1 MPFFH
6 FIHGRKWYIHNTVLS
21 PKPQSHA
28 RFPSFPPSTSIVPS
42 LKSHPCSTLKNYLK
56 NIYICIYKIFNS
68 NIYIYLSNMCSYI
81 ITTNNISP
89 GLQYF
94 CQNTIKSTKTSW
106 LVTQATFVSYN
117 TFIYYYL
124 EWSLRISFLL
134 TELNKRP
141 SEVSFETR
149 TKPIHIPT

>member
-1 MPFFH
+1 MTEILQNLIIIYLISTKIFPSSILSMVVNDILTTLF
-6 FIHGRKWYIHNTVLS
+6 LS

-42 LKSHPCSTLKNYLK
+42 LKCHPCSTLK
-56 NIYICIYKIFNS
+56 CIYKIFNS
-68 NIYIYLSNMCSYI
+68 NIYIYIYNMCSYI

-94 CQNTIKSTKTSW
+94 CQNTIKSTTTSW

-124 EWSLRISFLL
+124 EWSQSVLL
-134 TELNKRP
+134 TELTKRP
-141 SEVSFETR
+141 SEVSFET
-149 TKPIHIPT
+149 

>member
-1 MPFFH
+1 
-6 FIHGRKWYIHNTVLS
+6 
-21 PKPQSHA
+21 
-28 RFPSFPPSTSIVPS
+28 
-42 LKSHPCSTLKNYLK
+42 
-56 NIYICIYKIFNS
+56 
-68 NIYIYLSNMCSYI
+68 MCSYI